1 MHLLS
6 VRIQWMTFMK
16 ILMATTQTDKKI
28 LISFDDMIADIMINR
43 KLQDIKELFITCNK
57 PKYPLVFTTQ
67 SYFSVPKDARLN
79 STHYLVVKINNKRE
93 LQNIAINYS
102 ADIDHKDFVK
112 IYRECSKKI
121 YFRTTDTTLPASDHL
136 RFRKKCFTLI
146 KTTETDLLLQKKYE
160 EALKNYK
167 KLWEETKK
175 QIEVINNDEPIEYRK
190 DFMKIDFESDGD
202 LS

>member
-28 LISFDDMIADIMINR
+28 LISFDDMIADIMTNR

-57 PKYPLVFTTQ
+57 PKYSLVFTTQ

-121 YFRTTDTTLPASDHL
+121 SFRTTDTTLPASDHL

-146 KTTETDLLLQKKYE
+146 KTTETDQLKIIDSKINANQAQYDLDRLAAKISTYSSGDLRKYE
-160 EALKNYK
+160 YLSGEDL
-167 KLWEETKK
+167 
-175 QIEVINNDEPIEYRK
+175 EYQV
-190 DFMKIDFESDGD
+190 
-202 LS
+202 

>member
-28 LISFDDMIADIMINR
+28 LISFDDMNADIMINR

-121 YFRTTDTTLPASDHL
+121 SFRTTDTTLPASDHL

-146 KTTETDLLLQKKYE
+146 KTTETDQLKIIDSKINANQAQYDLDRLAAKISTYSSGDLRKYE
-160 EALKNYK
+160 YLSGEDL
-167 KLWEETKK
+167 
-175 QIEVINNDEPIEYRK
+175 EYQV
-190 DFMKIDFESDGD
+190 
-202 LS
+202 